1 MIIKILILITVFTLI
16 FSYAVLYLNTHQPRY
31 HLTTTPAEIGIDFE
45 NISFITT
52 DSIKLRGWFIGSQNS
67 LTAPTIIIAH
77 GLGASKSDFINL
89 SGFLSSNGFNVLLF
103 DFRAH
108 GESGGKSC
116 SLGLK
121 EQMDITA
128 ALDYIISRKNLKNK
142 NIGLYGFSLGG
153 SAGILT
159 ASKDLRIKAIVADTP
174 FSRLYT
180 ISADVIKRTYH
191 LPSFP
196 FMQLANVF
204 YRLSFG
210 GWIGQVAPADVIHLI
225 SPRPILL
232 ITSDIDQM
240 TPIYH
245 ARELIRKAGETK
257 ELWVIEG
264 ATHGGTISMDAERYN
279 QKLFNFF
286 SKAL

>member
-67 LTAPTIIIAH
+67 RTAPTIIIAH

-128 ALDYIISRKNLKNK
+128 TLDYIISRKNLKNK

-159 ASKDLRIKAIVADTP
+159 ASKDLKIKAIVADTP

-245 ARELIRKAGETK
+245 ARELIRKAGEPK

>member
-1 MIIKILILITVFTLI
+1 MIIKILILIILFTLI

-52 DSIKLRGWFIGSQNS
+52 DSITLKGWFVSSQNS

-116 SLGLK
+116 SLGFK

-128 ALDYIISRKNLKNK
+128 AVDYIISRKDLKNK
-142 NIGLYGFSLGG
+142 SIGLYGFSLGG
-153 SAGILT
+153 AAGILT
-159 ASKDLRIKAIVADTP
+159 ASRDQRIKAITADTP
-174 FSRLYT
+174 FSSLNK

-196 FMQLANVF
+196 FMVLANIF
-204 YRLSFG
+204 YRLSFDG
-210 GWIGQVAPADVIHLI
+210 
-225 SPRPILL
+225 
-232 ITSDIDQM
+232 
-240 TPIYH
+240 
-245 ARELIRKAGETK
+245 
-257 ELWVIEG
+257 
-264 ATHGGTISMDAERYN
+264 
-279 QKLFNFF
+279 
-286 SKAL
+286 

>member
-245 ARELIRKAGETK
+245 ARELIRKAGEPK
-257 ELWVIEG
+257 ELWVIDG
-264 ATHGGTISMDAERYN
+264 ATHGGTISMDTERYN

>member
-31 HLTTTPAEIGIDFE
+31 HLTTTPAEIGIYFE

-89 SGFLSSNGFNVLLF
+89 SEFLSSNWFNVLLF

-128 ALDYIISRKNLKNK
+128 ALDYIILRKNLKNK
-142 NIGLYGFSLGG
+142 NVGLYGFSLGG

-232 ITSDIDQM
+232 IISDIDQM

-245 ARELIRKAGETK
+245 ARKLIRKAGEPK

-264 ATHGGTISMDAERYN
+264 AIHGGTISMDAERYN

>member
-245 ARELIRKAGETK
+245 ALELIRKAGEPK

-264 ATHGGTISMDAERYN
+264 ATHGGTISMDTERYN

>member
-1 MIIKILILITVFTLI
+1 MFFKIFISITVFTLVFTYLI
-16 FSYAVLYLNTHQPRY
+16 LYLNTHQPRY
-31 HLTTTPAEIGIDFE
+31 HLTTTPAELGIAFKT
-45 NISFITT
+45 ISFITT
-52 DSIKLRGWFIGSQNS
+52 DSITLRGWFIETQNH

-77 GLGASKSDFINL
+77 GLAASKSDFINL
-89 SGFLSSNGFNVLLF
+89 SGFLSSKGFNVLLF

-108 GESGGKSC
+108 GESAGKSC

-128 ALDYIISRKNLKNK
+128 AVDYIISREDLKNK

-153 SAGILT
+153 ATGILT
-159 ASKDLRIKAIVADTP
+159 ASKDLRIKAIAADTP
-174 FSRLYT
+174 FSRLHN

-210 GWIGQVAPADVIHLI
+210 GWIGQVAPVDVIHQI

-232 ITSDIDQM
+232 ITSDHDQM
-240 TPIYH
+240 TPLYH
-245 ARELIRKAGETK
+245 ARKLINKAGKPK
-257 ELWVIEG
+257 ELWVIKG
-264 ATHGGTISMDAERYN
+264 ASHGGTISIDAEKYN

-286 SKAL
+286 NKAL

>member
-31 HLTTTPAEIGIDFE
+31 HLTITPSEIGIDFE

-245 ARELIRKAGETK
+245 ARELIRKAGEPK

>member
-31 HLTTTPAEIGIDFE
+31 HLTTTPEEIGIDFE

-128 ALDYIISRKNLKNK
+128 TLDYIISRKNLKNK

-245 ARELIRKAGETK
+245 ARELIRKAGEPK

>member
-1 MIIKILILITVFTLI
+1 MIIKILILITVFTLVFTYLI
-16 FSYAVLYLNTHQPRY
+16 LYLNTHQPIY

-174 FSRLYT
+174 YSRLYT

-245 ARELIRKAGETK
+245 ARELIRKAGEPK

>member
-121 EQMDITA
+121 EQMDISA

-245 ARELIRKAGETK
+245 AQELIRKAGVPK
-257 ELWVIEG
+257 ELWVIEA